1 MMNTF
6 EPRIGRRRLLQA
18 ATLAGLPS
26 IGAGALAQQAEG
38 EPSQIWAVL
47 RKNLF
52 DDRAIRQQPGLLTLE
67 LPRRAADAAVVPF
80 AVWAADTPLGRSL
93 RKLHLVIDENPSPVM
108 GVFDFAPG
116 HGPIGLETRVR
127 IDAYSY
133 VRAIAETGD
142 GQLFEE
148 TRFVKASGGCSA
160 PAGKDAEAALA
171 NLGRMRI
178 RLPEVMKAGETVTV
192 QLMAQHPNHS
202 GMAMDQLSRMF
213 TPAHY
218 VHQVAVSFEGE
229 PVWAA
234 EVNFS
239 ISENPNFRFHFTPKR
254 SGRMVARLQ
263 DTQGKRFELA
273 VPVRLDGAVG

>member
-1 MMNTF
+1 MMNNRHR
-6 EPRIGRRRLLQA
+6 PISRRRLLQA
-18 ATLAGLPS
+18 VTLAGLPA
-26 IGAGALAQQAEG
+26 IGGLSHAQQKEG
-38 EPSQIWAVL
+38 EPSTIWEVL
-47 RKNLF
+47 RGNLF
-52 DDRAIRQQPGLLTLE
+52 DKRPLRHENGLLTLD
-67 LPRRAADAAVVPF
+67 LPKRAADAAVVPL

-93 RKLHLVIDENPSPVM
+93 RKLHVVIDENPSPVM
-108 GVFDFAPG
+108 GVFDFAQG
-116 HGPIGLETRVR
+116 HGPIGVETRVR

-133 VRAIAETGD
+133 VRAIAETKD
-142 GQLFEE
+142 GQLYEE

-178 RLPEVMKAGETVTV
+178 RLPETMKAGELVTV

-218 VHQVAVSFEGE
+218 VHQVSVTFEGE
-229 PVWAA
+229 PVWTA

-239 ISENPNFRFHFTPKR
+239 ISENPNFRFHFTPTR
-254 SGRMVARLQ
+254 AGQMVARMQ
-263 DTQGKRFELA
+263 DTQGRQFELA
-273 VPVRLDGAVG
+273 VPVRLDGSAG